1 MSHSTTTTVQDSTPT
16 LASAEESHSERFLRT
31 TPPNTWWETFVTR
44 WTMNKRFSMSR
55 YNA

>member
-1 MSHSTTTTVQDSTPT
+1 MSHSTTTVQDSTPT

-44 WTMNKRFSMSR
+44 WTMNKRFSVSR
-55 YNA
+55 HNA